1 MIKRAFAFIVASLVA
16 QMLCAAWDV
25 GEPVVTYWGGP
36 GFPGAMKLTDS
47 WLDQLSEGGF
57 NTVWATTTN
66 ELALAAKHGM
76 RAIYKPGWLNCGVDI
91 GKPEARESLRA
102 KIDAVKGFPALYI
115 YELTDEPSAK
125 GFAKAARVKDFI
137 HECDPDHAAWVN
149 ILPIYANNRQLGVEG
164 DIVAAYW
171 EHVRLFGEVFRPEFM
186 TYDHYQFNWDKD
198 GADYMRNLGVIRQR
212 AASLGVPFFNG
223 VQSCTFYP
231 PKNLASP
238 PAPRPVGP
246 DELRY
251 LVYTTAAYG
260 AQGIYY
266 FVYALKGFGG
276 SIATTDGKTGENY
289 EALKVLNREFVAIAK
304 ELKPLKFV
312 GAYMQ
317 GLVGPG
323 TTPYGEYALLEITP
337 ETPKGKLGPDGRYA
351 DTTLVTR
358 FDAPDGRTRL
368 MVVNMDYTKERTIQV
383 KAPAPLE
390 RFNALKGEWSPVGS
404 GETDLAL
411 PKGGGFLLRLGQK
424 ASDERGMKL

>member
-1 MIKRAFAFIVASLVA
+1 MRFRALLLAALSLAA
-16 QMLCAAWDV
+16 QVLCAAWEV

-36 GFPGAMKLTDS
+36 GFPGAMKLSDT
-47 WLDQLSEGGF
+47 WLEQLKEGGF

-76 RAIYKPGWLNCGVDI
+76 RVIYKPGWLNGGADI
-91 GKPEARESLRA
+91 GKPEVRESLRA
-102 KIDAVKGFPALYI
+102 KIDAVRGFSSLYI

-125 GFAKAARVKDFI
+125 SFAKVARVKDFI

-149 ILPIYANNRQLGVEG
+149 LLPIYANNRQLGVEG

-171 EHVRLFGEVFRPEFM
+171 EHVRLFGEVFRPEFI

-198 GADYMRNLGVIRQR
+198 GPDYMRNLGIIRQR

-223 VQSCTFYP
+223 VQSCTFDP

-238 PAPRPVGP
+238 PAPRSVGP
-246 DELRY
+246 DELRF
-251 LVYTTAAYG
+251 LVYTTAAHG

-289 EALKVLNREFVAIAK
+289 EALKTLNREFIALSR
-304 ELKPLKFV
+304 ELRPLKFV

-317 GLVGPG
+317 GVVGPG
-323 TTPYGEYALLEITP
+323 TTPWCEPALLTITP
-337 ETPKGKLGPDGRYA
+337 ETPRSALKADGLYA

-368 MVVNMDYTKERTIQV
+368 MVVNLDYTKERTIHV
-383 KAPAPLE
+383 AAPSALE
-390 RFNALKGEWSPVGS
+390 RFDPAARIWSPVGS
-404 GETDLAL
+404 AETDLAL
-411 PKGGGFLLRLGQK
+411 PKGGGFLLRF
-424 ASDERGMKL
+424 AESSPR